1 MGPEFAAMP
10 NGVALARPHHEAH
23 QDLGGIDGRIGMAK
37 ATKDSTKPTTARS
50 RSSTGLRLEQVAE
63 RAGVAPITV
72 SRVLNKPE
80 TVSEKTKA
88 AVWKAIEEIGYVPN
102 RLAGALAS
110 NTSRNVGMVLPH
122 IDNVAFSER
131 IKGVT
136 DVIRQHG
143 YTLLLGLSGFSPEVE
158 LEHVV
163 SLLGQRVAGLILTST
178 VHAERTYD
186 LLARAGVP
194 VVEVPVI
201 SGRLIDM
208 AVGYSNE
215 AAAHAMTAH
224 LARCGYRKVGLIMTQ
239 TANNRMA
246 QDRRAGF
253 IKATAEFGMAQDPS
267 LMIETHFGIVNGAKA
282 FVELLSRHPDI
293 DAVFCTSDT
302 LAIGCILEARRRGIE
317 VPGDMGVAGYDD
329 IELAQEFLPP
339 LTSVRFPRY
348 EFGATAARML
358 LDRFQGRQPLQRV
371 VDLGFD
377 IVVRGSTR
385 KPRG

>member
-1 MGPEFAAMP
+1 
-10 NGVALARPHHEAH
+10 
-23 QDLGGIDGRIGMAK
+23 MAK
-37 ATKDSTKPTTARS
+37 AKNDDAKPATARM

-88 AVWKAIEEIGYVPN
+88 AVWKAIEDIGYVPN
-102 RLAGALAS
+102 RLAGGLAS
-110 NTSRNVGMVLPH
+110 NTSRNVGMVLPY

-131 IKGVT
+131 VKGVT

-143 YTLLLGLSGFSPEVE
+143 YTLLLGLSGYSPEVE

-163 SLLGQRVAGLILTST
+163 SFLGQRVAGLILTGT
-178 VHAERTYD
+178 VHAERTYS
-186 LLARAGVP
+186 LLARSGVP

-215 AAAHAMTAH
+215 EAAHSMMLH
-224 LARCGYRKVGLIMTQ
+224 LARCGYRKIGLIT
-239 TANNRMA
+239 TPTVNDRIV
-246 QDRRAGF
+246 QDRRAGY
-253 IKATAEFGMAQDPS
+253 IKATAELDMAQDPS
-267 LMIETHFGIVNGAKA
+267 LMVETHVGIVNGAKA
-282 FVELLSRHPDI
+282 FVELMSRHPDM
-293 DAVFCTSDT
+293 DAVFCTADI
-302 LAIGCILEARRRGIE
+302 LAIGCILEARRRGID
-317 VPGDMGVAGYDD
+317 VPGDLGVAGYDN

-339 LTSVRFPRY
+339 LTTVRLQRY
-348 EFGATAARML
+348 EIGVTAARL
-358 LDRFQGRQPLQRV
+358 LVERFQGRQPLQRV
-371 VDLGFD
+371 VDLGFE

-385 KPRG
+385 KPRV